1 MTSWAAQV
9 EIPLRELGRVKLPS
23 YRIRYADGFVRI
35 GLNRLKTRLIAALVD
50 REDHVLTFPTQIEAC
65 AKAVRLGH
73 AICTHLMKFNRYEPG
88 EETGDREKVIVSNR
102 VITKRPYQSQ
112 WLWDNAMTPVKD
124 FDTQLIKQARVAA
137 A

>member
-1 MTSWAAQV
+1 MTWAAQV
-9 EIPLRELGRVKLPS
+9 EIPLQELGRVQLPK
-23 YRIRYADGFVRI
+23 YRIRYTDGFVRM
-35 GLNRLKTRLIAALVD
+35 GLNAAKTRLVATL
-50 REDHVLTFPTQIEAC
+50 EDKDGKSLTFRTQTEAC
-65 AKAVRLGH
+65 AKATMMGH
-73 AICTHLMKFNRYEPG
+73 AICWHLMKHNKYEPG
-88 EETGDREKVIVSNR
+88 EPVGDREKVIISNR